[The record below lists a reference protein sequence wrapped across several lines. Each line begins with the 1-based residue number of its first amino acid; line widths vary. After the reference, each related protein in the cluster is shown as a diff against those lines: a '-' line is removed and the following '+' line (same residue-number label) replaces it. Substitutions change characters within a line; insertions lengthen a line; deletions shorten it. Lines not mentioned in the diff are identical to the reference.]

1 MRGPHA
7 AEGSCPSGPE
17 IGPRAVS
24 HRNAARRRC
33 WPMLGTLEWA
43 VGQRSVDSGLWPH
56 AQKADPAKGSGKANS
71 DTHQN
76 FSWLKY
82 SLFGMIGDLKASS
95 STTA

>member
-1 MRGPHA
+1 
-7 AEGSCPSGPE
+7 
-17 IGPRAVS
+17 
-24 HRNAARRRC
+24 
-33 WPMLGTLEWA
+33 MLGTLEWA

-95 STTA
+95 STTAKATEQGDTNGRTRFGVRG